1 MIAGFTTPTSG
12 AIYYN
17 GDRVTQPSAL
27 RTMVFQDY
35 ALFPWF
41 TVEQN
46 VAFGLVAKGTTK
58 HQRRQMVDELLDMVG
73 LRDFARSYPHHLSGG
88 MRQRVALARALAPD
102 PDVILLDEPFGAL
115 DLLTREVMQE
125 EMLRLQKRSG
135 KTFVLITH
143 SVEEAVFLGSR
154 VLLMSARPGRIKE
167 DMVLDLPEE
176 RTAHMRTDNPRF
188 LEYREYLSDALRAEL
203 SGA

>member
-58 HQRRQMVDELLDMVG
+58 HQRRQMVDELLEMVG
-73 LRDFARSYPHHLSGG
+73 HLDFAHSYPHHLSGG
-88 MRQRVALARALAPD
+88 LRTVGGPAR
-102 PDVILLDEPFGAL
+102 G
-115 DLLTREVMQE
+115 
-125 EMLRLQKRSG
+125 
-135 KTFVLITH
+135 
-143 SVEEAVFLGSR
+143 
-154 VLLMSARPGRIKE
+154 
-167 DMVLDLPEE
+167 
-176 RTAHMRTDNPRF
+176 RTA
-188 LEYREYLSDALRAEL
+188 
-203 SGA
+203 